1 MPGINASSS
10 RSIFVMQHNSASCL
24 LSYIAPILRRHEASS
39 NIILAHAL
47 KRVDAQS
54 ALSGFEFTSDLD
66 IQERLSSTDLDSFV
80 PRPTKGAFWLTVWS
94 YSSPSASPALDLVLA
109 CVDWTLGDYPIFL
122 WTPNRVSASS
132 SAWLAPRI
140 SELAAHLNNCVPPE
154 RVFSVFGLTSLVK
167 AFTRAWT
174 QMTGFAVEPEPF
186 YAALFSYCNAR
197 TFRQSDTPL
206 PEGHLL
212 RKATP
217 QDLEPV
223 ARLCKE
229 FADDSVRAT
238 SSVAVGGSLAAGR
251 DAAAP
256 APALASA
263 PIFFPLTIDR
273 ARVEAHELIAKG
285 LVWVYD
291 AAGDITTI
299 CAVTRNSHRVSA
311 ITKVYTT
318 PRWRRRGCAEYLVRE
333 VTAQLLFHAGKD
345 SVVLYVG
352 HENSAQRVYDRVGFA
367 GLCGKDKPDTVE
379 DSLELGIVG
388 TDRGH
393 W

>member
-10 RSIFVMQHNSASCL
+10 RNIFVMQHNSAACF
-24 LSYIAPILRRHEASS
+24 LSFTSPFLRRHEASS
-39 NIILAHAL
+39 NIVLAHAL
-47 KRVDAQS
+47 KRVDAQT
-54 ALSGFEFTSDLD
+54 ALSGFEFTSESDVFA
-66 IQERLSSTDLDSFV
+66 RLYSADMESYA
-80 PRPTKGAFWLTVWS
+80 PRPTKNAFWLTVWS
-94 YSSPSASPALDLVLA
+94 HSSPSSPPTLDLVLA

-122 WTPNRVSASS
+122 WTPNRISASS
-132 SAWLAPRI
+132 SAWLAPRVA
-140 SELAAHLNNCVPPE
+140 ELAAHLNLCVPPE

-167 AFTRAWT
+167 AFARVWT
-174 QMTGFAVEPEPF
+174 QITGFVVEPEPF

-197 TFRQSDTPL
+197 TFRESDAAL

-217 QDLEPV
+217 DDLEPV
-223 ARLCKE
+223 AQLCKE
-229 FADDSVRAT
+229 FADDS
-238 SSVAVGGSLAAGR
+238 
-251 DAAAP
+251 
-256 APALASA
+256 
-263 PIFFPLTIDR
+263 IYFPLSIER
-273 ARVEAHELIAKG
+273 ARVEARELISKG

-333 VTAQLLFHAGKD
+333 VTAQLLFSVGKE

-367 GLCGKDKPDTVE
+367 GLCGKDKPDAVE
-379 DSLELGIVG
+379 DSLELGFVG
-388 TDRGH
+388 ADRGH